1 MSNGSPFAPDLGA
14 SLQRKESDRLYNRAQ
29 RQYGAAQAQSRIQQS
44 NIAEKEKWMKIKDTV
59 VKVGGKLQDTVKK
72 QVASNI
78 MKYSIP
84 QGKFVIQDEEVKWK
98 WNDNATMKKI
108 PTMDELYEIYKRPLI
123 LSGQMP
129 DFGEFYYHY
138 NNMNA
143 GYAQAMDQ
151 KFKSLEGLGFNV
163 EDVSSALIDIDLVSN
178 LSQVSGT
185 SVQGPKGQMIPVGA
199 GIGPYLKEV
208 VGKQDKG
215 FWDYREELWSPLGMD
230 TFKGGGLAYGAIK
243 GGKKVATEV
252 VPKVKGKVA
261 QKLAERQIAQ
271 RGLIPKHSV
280 TSPRVRSKFTP
291 QKVVGDL
298 VKYFKS
304 NSSDDL
310 IKLITKKG
318 FGKAAAAK
326 LAARITAVSAAAAL
340 GTATA
345 PSGIGAV
352 AGYGMAAWGLYDMW
366 TILEDIAPLI
376 EENLY
381 GNTPKAEF

>member
-1 MSNGSPFAPDLGA
+1 MSNGSPFAPNLGV
-14 SLQRKESDRLYNRAQ
+14 SIQRQESDRLYNRAQ
-29 RQYGAAQAQSRIQQS
+29 RQYGASQAQSRIQQS

-108 PTMDELYEIYKRPLI
+108 PTMDELYEVYKRPLI

-138 NNMNA
+138 NNINA

-163 EDVSSALIDIDLVSN
+163 EDVSSALIDSDLVSN
-178 LSQVSGT
+178 LSQVSGS
-185 SVQGPKGQMIPVGA
+185 SVQGPKGQMIQAGA
-199 GIGPYLKEV
+199 GIGPYLKEI
-208 VGKQDKG
+208 VGKKDKG
-215 FWDYREELWSPLGMD
+215 FFREAREKFWSPLGMD
-230 TFKGGGLAYGAIK
+230 TFKGGGLVGGGYVA
-243 GGKKVATEV
+243 GKKAKEVIPRVAT
-252 VPKVKGKVA
+252 KVKGKVSE
-261 QKLAERQIAQ
+261 KLAARQIAKS
-271 RGLIPKHSV
+271 GLAK
-280 TSPRVRSKFTP
+280 TRTP
-291 QKVVGDL
+291 QKLVTDL
-298 VKYFKS
+298 AKYLQR

-310 IKLITKKG
+310 IKLLARKG
-318 FGKAAAAK
+318 FAKQAATKMAT
-326 LAARITAVSAAAAL
+326 RIAAVSAAATL

>member
-1 MSNGSPFAPDLGA
+1 MAKLAPDFREQS
-14 SLQRKESDRLYNRAQ
+14 SLSLM
-29 RQYGAAQAQSRIQQS
+29 RQAQALQQQDNREQQERAKWDYVADLAQDVKGKAQGAVNQSINS
-44 NIAEKEKWMKIKDTV
+44 NMLK
-59 VKVGGKLQDTVKK
+59 
-72 QVASNI
+72 N
-78 MKYSIP
+78 SIP
-84 QGKFVIQDEEVKWK
+84 QGKFVVQGDDVEWV
-98 WNDNATMKKI
+98 WNKNASVTKL
-108 PTMDELYEIYKRPLI
+108 PSMDESWDKYKRAKTLT
-123 LSGQMP
+123 GQVP
-129 DFGEFYYHY
+129 NFAEFYPMY

-143 GYAQAMDQ
+143 GYAQAMDS
-151 KFKSLEGLGFNV
+151 KFKNLEGLGFTP
-163 EDVSSALIDIDLVSN
+163 EDVKTALTDNNLLAN

-208 VGKQDKG
+208 VGKKDKG

-280 TSPRVRSKFTP
+280 TSPKVRSKFTP

-326 LAARITAVSAAAAL
+326 LAARITAVSAAATL

-345 PSGIGAV
+345 PATGGLSAI
-352 AGYGMAAWGLYDMW
+352 AGYGMAAWGLYDVW
-366 TILEDIAPLI
+366 TILSEIAPDI
-376 EENLY
+376 QEAVY
-381 GNTPKAEF
+381 GDVPKAEF